1 VSEASLDVTDHDQQR
16 LRQMKKW
23 ELSTP
28 EGEYRVHSL
37 SVLIGDDLLTCLWG
51 GTQPHIGAVGVA
63 LPRPSLADPLV
74 PSSTSSVLTLL
85 GHKEDTVVKA
95 VSERL
100 SAKLGK
106 NVVVTAGLHWDQLDE
121 DAIDGIVES
130 CLWLAERIGQL
141 VEKEE

>member
-1 VSEASLDVTDHDQQR
+1 
-16 LRQMKKW
+16 MKKW

-37 SVLIGDDLLTCLWG
+37 SVLIGNDLLTCLWG
-51 GTQPHIGAVGVA
+51 GTRPHIGAVGVA
-63 LPRPSLADPLV
+63 LPRPSLADPLIL
-74 PSSTSSVLTLL
+74 SSTSSVLTLL

-100 SAKLGK
+100 SARLGK

-130 CLWLAERIGQL
+130 CLRLADRIGKL

>member
-1 VSEASLDVTDHDQQR
+1 
-16 LRQMKKW
+16 MKKW

-63 LPRPSLADPLV
+63 LPRPSLADPLI

-100 SAKLGK
+100 SARLGK

-130 CLWLAERIGQL
+130 CLQLADRIGQL

>member
-1 VSEASLDVTDHDQQR
+1 
-16 LRQMKKW
+16 MKKW

-28 EGEYRVHSL
+28 ESEYTVHSL
-37 SVLIGDDLLTCLWG
+37 SVLVGDDLLTCLWG
-51 GTQPHIGAVGVA
+51 GTRPHIGAVGVA
-63 LPRPSLADPLV
+63 LPRPSLSNPLI

-100 SAKLGK
+100 SARLGK

-121 DAIDGIVES
+121 DAIKGIVES
-130 CLWLAERIGQL
+130 CLRLADRIGQL